1 MEQQGQREDIFVIPD
16 SMRKTILTVLRRATH
31 PSVPFD
37 QVNAVISNLEG
48 LQPVQVLE
56 GLPQESGTQ
65 PPTQTADA
73 PQGPQEQGDPQ

>member
-1 MEQQGQREDIFVIPD
+1 MEQREDIFVIPD

-56 GLPQESGTQ
+56 GLPQEPGTQ
-65 PPTQTADA
+65 PASPPDS
-73 PQGPQEQGDPQ
+73 PQGSQEQDNPQ